1 MENRVKGWCAG
12 DEPCSSS
19 TKKQTAQTLQAK
31 MLFLSR
37 LFEFERICMNIAR
50 MLYGFVMKEET
61 PEFHAFIE
69 SHCRNLIAEPIGSLH
84 CFCNCTI

>member
-1 MENRVKGWCAG
+1 VVVRFWICPSLWVLPAAYTYAQFFISGEIYLLLLYRMCVVLRMENRVKGWCAG

-37 LFEFERICMNIAR
+37 LFEFVLGLAN
-50 MLYGFVMKEET
+50 V
-61 PEFHAFIE
+61 
-69 SHCRNLIAEPIGSLH
+69 
-84 CFCNCTI
+84 